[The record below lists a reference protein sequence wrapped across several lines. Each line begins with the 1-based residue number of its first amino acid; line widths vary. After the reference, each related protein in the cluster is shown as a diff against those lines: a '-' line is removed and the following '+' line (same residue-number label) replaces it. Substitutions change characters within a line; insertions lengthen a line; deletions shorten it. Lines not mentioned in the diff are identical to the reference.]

1 MKRLIPLSAVALVLL
16 LWPSSAIAEDNERGA
31 LFQFGIG
38 PGFPSYPSEI
48 EAIMAFV
55 DSAPGVDRL
64 KISLD
69 IGLGVAVSPNSFVMA
84 RIDGTGDRL
93 DDGIDFVQVNLY
105 LYSLGNSWPLAFA
118 ASMRL

>member
-31 LFQFGIG
+31 L
-38 PGFPSYPSEI
+38 FPSYPSEI

-118 ASMRL
+118 VSMRL